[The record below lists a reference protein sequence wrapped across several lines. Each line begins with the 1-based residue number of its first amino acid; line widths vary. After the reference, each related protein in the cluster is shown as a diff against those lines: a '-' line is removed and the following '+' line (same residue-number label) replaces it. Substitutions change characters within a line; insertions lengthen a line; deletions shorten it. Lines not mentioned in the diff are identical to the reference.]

1 MVDRLEF
8 ERRLMI
14 AAVVLT
20 CLAAVIWLTAI
31 STDEWCKVTF
41 YDWTY
46 VSSTNVYMKSLNM
59 GLWRVCARLYFN
71 ATNTTDAI
79 GRGTCNSKFFVWTTV
94 QRNYGYDMCWN
105 KLNKQPMSCDAQ
117 LASEGNC
124 SDGKYLGNV
133 WGMSGSPCRITI
145 STCSGNN
152 LCHRG

>member
-31 STDEWCKVTF
+31 STDEWCNVTF

-46 VSSTNVYMKSLNM
+46 ISSTNVYMKSLNM

-79 GRGTCNSKFFVWTTV
+79 GPGTCNSKFF
-94 QRNYGYDMCWN
+94 
-105 KLNKQPMSCDAQ
+105 A
-117 LASEGNC
+117 
-124 SDGKYLGNV
+124 
-133 WGMSGSPCRITI
+133 
-145 STCSGNN
+145 
-152 LCHRG
+152 